1 MYIWY
6 VYSIIQEVL
15 QKVSNNK
22 NLQLEGVETNNR
34 PELFARIYLKRAL
47 IFLNVLKYL
56 NETLYT
62 YSSYYY

>member
-22 NLQLEGVETNNR
+22 NLQLEGVEINNR
-34 PELFARIYLKRAL
+34 SELFARIYLKRAL

-62 YSSYYY
+62 YSSYY

>member
-22 NLQLEGVETNNR
+22 NLQLEGVEINNR
-34 PELFARIYLKRAL
+34 SELFARIYLKRAL